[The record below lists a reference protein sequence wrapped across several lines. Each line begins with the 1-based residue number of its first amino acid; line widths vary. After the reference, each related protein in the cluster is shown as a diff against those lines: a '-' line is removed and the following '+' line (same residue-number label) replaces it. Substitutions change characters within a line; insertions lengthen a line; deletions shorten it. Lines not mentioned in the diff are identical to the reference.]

1 MTVATPPRWTDEQ
14 FEADRQQAI
23 TAFRAR
29 RMQEP
34 LGQYLAY
41 FATARDAVSAL
52 LESTG
57 DLAALPDMASE
68 VLSDADLLRVIRY
81 LPGPPISE
89 DDLKT
94 LAVDASLAP
103 SLIRADQAM
112 ARRVIEVVFLGLDQ
126 ERFPWLSQNRHPSDA
141 ERQAAVTATAALLA
155 QRLVM
160 TSRAN
165 ESKEEQEQAVKNRL
179 KAEGF
184 TEAGRRTV
192 RNLSD
197 APDIGMFCGES
208 QFGSGKADIVIRL
221 YDGRVMPTEAKVSN
235 SSTNSVKRL
244 NRDAAAKAYQ
254 WTQEFGPRNI
264 VPAAVLAGVF
274 KTHNLR
280 SAQDQDNLTIFWAH
294 NLDAMIQF
302 IDSTKLGLF

>member
-1 MTVATPPRWTDEQ
+1 MKPAIPPRWTDEQ
-14 FEADRQQAI
+14 FEADRQIAI
-23 TAFRAR
+23 ATFREH
-29 RMQEP
+29 RMREP
-34 LGQYLAY
+34 LEQYLEA
-41 FATARDAVSAL
+41 FATARNVVTTLLEDTANLTAL
-52 LESTG
+52 L
-57 DLAALPDMASE
+57 DKAAD
-68 VLSDADLLRVIRY
+68 VLSDADLLPAVRY
-81 LPGPPISE
+81 LSGPPISA

-103 SLIRADQAM
+103 SLIRADPGM
-112 ARRVIEVVFLGLDQ
+112 ARRIIQVVLLGLDRQ
-126 ERFPWLSQNRHPSDA
+126 RFPWLAGNREPSEA

-165 ESKEEQEQAVKNRL
+165 ESKEEQEQAVKDRL
-179 KAEGF
+179 RAEGF
-184 TEAGRRTV
+184 TEVGRRTV
-192 RNLSD
+192 RNMSD
-197 APDIGMFCGES
+197 APGTGTFCAES
-208 QFGSGKADIVIRL
+208 QFGSGKADIVVRL

-254 WTQEFGPRNI
+254 WTQEFGPRNV

-294 NLDAMIQF
+294 NLDAMVQF
-302 IDSTKLGLF
+302 IDSTKPGLF